1 MFEKYIETS
10 EILNGK
16 FNLHF
21 SLTTAALL
29 IIIVF
34 ISSSESIYFS
44 PSFLLGAIPTRNWWS
59 EGYIMAV
66 CWAILLGSISYRP

>member
-34 ISSSESIYFS
+34 ISSSESIY
-44 PSFLLGAIPTRNWWS
+44 SFKPHFFWEPYPLGTGDLR
-59 EGYIMAV
+59 GT
-66 CWAILLGSISYRP
+66 